1 MSKFYKRME
10 LLRTTYKLTTRELA
24 MILNIKAPSI
34 TMWEKEK
41 AQPTLFMFNRI
52 CNLFAVSSD
61 FMLGHTDFPYNESF
75 LLKLE
80 DDIINYRFGEQYFGS
95 HKDLAD
101 DLHLDVTYLDPKLRI
116 KNYTQG
122 ERANIIFLANMYLSY
137 KIAHCT
143 NDAIPDKTGYCVSL
157 IRDKML
163 LKKYENKEYL
173 YLHQLNDT
181 LLKHKLQDDGTYPPP
196 FYNLEFLV
204 HATDI

>member
-1 MSKFYKRME
+1 MSKFFERME

-41 AQPTLFMFNRI
+41 AQPTLFMFDRI

-95 HKDLAD
+95 HKDLAG
-101 DLHLDVTYLDPKLRI
+101 DLHLDATYLDQKLRI
-116 KNYTQG
+116 ENYTQG
-122 ERANIIFLANMYLSY
+122 ERANIIFLANMYISY
-137 KIAHCT
+137 RIARYADTVPEEARYCLPL
-143 NDAIPDKTGYCVSL
+143 IGDKT
-157 IRDKML
+157 L
-163 LKKYENKEYL
+163 LKKFENQEYL
-173 YLHQLNDT
+173 YLCHLNDAIF
-181 LLKHKLQDDGTYPPP
+181 KHQRQKDGSFPTP
-196 FYNLEFLV
+196 FYNLENP
-204 HATDI
+204 I